1 VARWFPARHLS
12 LVSNTY
18 VLLEGLVLMALT
30 GHLSDLSLSELI
42 EFFCNQRK
50 SGRLKVLYPRGA
62 GYFFLQAGSVVDARI
77 GVLHGIDAVY
87 YALTLPNAEFE
98 FSADVEAGSRTINQP
113 WTQVVLEGLRR
124 LDENIAP
131 GVAFPADYVA
141 EADELAG
148 APVEKVEVSSDDV
161 DKSFSP
167 AFLQFGKESVS
178 RRKPLFIGAIAVA
191 VLASVAVIG
200 VPAGWYSKKAAPAA
214 TENVSQ
220 APAPVSTQA
229 ETPAQPQATSAEPE
243 PANED
248 PAAAAAK
255 RQREKERKAREAAK
269 AAENPTASS
278 ASATEA
284 VKPGAKRVVVTVTYD
299 ESGRVTQA
307 SGGDANAL
315 RIARQKRFPPGKGG
329 SATVSIPI
337 N

>member
-1 VARWFPARHLS
+1 
-12 LVSNTY
+12 
-18 VLLEGLVLMALT
+18 MALT

-50 SGRLKVLYPRGA
+50 SGRLKVLYPQGA
-62 GYFFLQAGSVVDARI
+62 GYFYLQAGSVVDARI

-98 FSADVEAGSRTINQP
+98 FNVDAEAGNRTINQP

-131 GVAFPADYVA
+131 GMAFPTDYVPEPDELESTPA
-141 EADELAG
+141 EASVQFEA
-148 APVEKVEVSSDDV
+148 E
-161 DKSFSP
+161 KSFAP
-167 AFLQFGKESVS
+167 AFFAFVGNESS
-178 RRKPLFIGAIAVA
+178 TRRKPLIVSAIAVA
-191 VLASVAVIG
+191 VLGSVAAIG
-200 VPAGWYSKKAAPAA
+200 VPAGWYGSKKAAAA
-214 TENVSQ
+214 PTETVSQ
-220 APAPVSTQA
+220 APAPEA
-229 ETPAQPQATSAEPE
+229 AQPESSVQPQPATTEAE
-243 PANED
+243 ATTED
-248 PAAAAAK
+248 PAALAAK
-255 RQREKERKAREAAK
+255 RQREKERKAREARN
-269 AAENPTASS
+269 AEAPNTVASTPP
-278 ASATEA
+278 AET

-315 RIARQKRFPPGKGG
+315 RIARQKRFPPGKAG

>member
-1 VARWFPARHLS
+1 
-12 LVSNTY
+12 
-18 VLLEGLVLMALT
+18 MALT

-50 SGRLKVLYPRGA
+50 SGRLKVLYPQGA

-98 FSADVEAGSRTINQP
+98 FSVDVEASSRTINQP

-131 GVAFPADYVA
+131 GVAFPPEYVHDP
-141 EADELAG
+141 DELTGSQA
-148 APVEKVEVSSDDV
+148 EVEVSSETE
-161 DKSFSP
+161 KSFPP
-167 AFLQFGKESVS
+167 AFLSFGKESGNS
-178 RRKPLFIGAIAVA
+178 RKPLFVGGAIAVA

-200 VPAGWYSKKAAPAA
+200 VPAGWYKSKQAAAAP
-214 TENVSQ
+214 TETVSQ
-220 APAPVSTQA
+220 APVPASSQT
-229 ETPAQPQATSAEPE
+229 ESPAQPKPSNTESESAT
-243 PANED
+243 ED
-248 PAAAAAK
+248 PAAVAAR

-269 AAENPTASS
+269 NAESPTAV
-278 ASATEA
+278 APAPAADTA
-284 VKPGAKRVVVTVTYD
+284 KPGAKRVVVTVTYD

-315 RIARQKRFPPGKGG
+315 RIARQKRFPPGKAG

>member
-1 VARWFPARHLS
+1 
-12 LVSNTY
+12 
-18 VLLEGLVLMALT
+18 MALT

-50 SGRLKVLYPRGA
+50 SGRLKVLYPQGA
-62 GYFFLQAGSVVDARI
+62 GYFYLQAGSVVDARI

-98 FSADVEAGSRTINQP
+98 FSVDVEAKSRTINQP

-131 GVAFPADYVA
+131 GTAFPPDYVP
-141 EADELAG
+141 EADDLAG
-148 APVEKVEVSSDDV
+148 APVEKLDMNAEVER
-161 DKSFSP
+161 SFPP
-167 AFLQFGKESVS
+167 AFLSLGKESAG
-178 RRKPLFIGAIAVA
+178 RKPMLIGAIAVA
-191 VLASVAVIG
+191 VLGSVAAIG
-200 VPAGWYSKKAAPAA
+200 VPAGWYSKKAAAVPAA
-214 TENVSQ
+214 TV
-220 APAPVSTQA
+220 APAPVVENSQPVAPAAPQPSSA
-229 ETPAQPQATSAEPE
+229 EAQPAV
-243 PANED
+243 ED
-248 PAAAAAK
+248 EAALAAK

-269 AAENPTASS
+269 NAENPAAV
-278 ASATEA
+278 ASAPIVEG

-315 RIARQKRFPPGKGG
+315 RIARQKRFPPGKAG
-329 SATVSIPI
+329 SSTISIPI

>member
-1 VARWFPARHLS
+1 
-12 LVSNTY
+12 
-18 VLLEGLVLMALT
+18 MALT

-50 SGRLKVLYPRGA
+50 SGRLKVLYPKGA

-98 FSADVEAGSRTINQP
+98 FSVDVEAKSRTINQP

-131 GVAFPADYVA
+131 GVAFPPEYVA
-141 EADELAG
+141 EPDDLAG
-148 APVEKVEVSSDDV
+148 SNVKTQTSAEVEK
-161 DKSFSP
+161 SFAP
-167 AFLQFGKESVS
+167 AFLSLGKEAGG

-191 VLASVAVIG
+191 VLGSVAAIG
-200 VPAGWYSKKAAPAA
+200 VPAGWYSKKAAPVQE
-214 TENVSQ
+214 TVTQ
-220 APAPVSTQA
+220 APPPQTTQA
-229 ETPAQPQATSAEPE
+229 ETPVQAQPSTTETSEQAT
-243 PANED
+243 ED
-248 PAAAAAK
+248 AAALAAK
-255 RQREKERKAREAAK
+255 RQREKERKAREAK
-269 AAENPTASS
+269 LAENPGA
-278 ASATEA
+278 ASAPE
-284 VKPGAKRVVVTVTYD
+284 VKSSAKRVVVTVTYD

-315 RIARQKRFPPGKGG
+315 RIARQKRFPPGKAG